1 MLQLIVV
8 LVCLTLVLVYVIRHY
23 VKVFR
28 SEVPTCSGCSGC
40 PSASKTTCE
49 TPESPSCDANR
60 DGEAP

>member
-28 SEVPTCSGCSGC
+28 SEVPSCSGCSGC
-40 PSASKTTCE
+40 PGASKTACE
-49 TPESPSCDANR
+49 GSESLKSDV
-60 DGEAP
+60 GQS